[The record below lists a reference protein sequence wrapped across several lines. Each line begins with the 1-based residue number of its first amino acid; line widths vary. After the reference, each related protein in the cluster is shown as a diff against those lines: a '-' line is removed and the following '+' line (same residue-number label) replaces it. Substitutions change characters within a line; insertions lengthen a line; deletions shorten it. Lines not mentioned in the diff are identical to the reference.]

1 MALELKPTISLSGT
15 AAHLGATLSL
25 SHSDVLS
32 VKPPM
37 IGITRQ
43 TISTSSNQEIID
55 NSYSDDVFVYIRNT
69 DAAQTV
75 ELLMTDDSNFGQL
88 HPGEFAFFPLKASAG
103 LEVKTLAST
112 AVIEY
117 AFWTRA

>member
-55 NSYSDDVFVYIRNT
+55 DSYSDLYI
-69 DAAQTV
+69 
-75 ELLMTDDSNFGQL
+75 
-88 HPGEFAFFPLKASAG
+88 
-103 LEVKTLAST
+103 
-112 AVIEY
+112 
-117 AFWTRA
+117 